1 MRLGRCRSVALIGV
15 QGTVIDIDVHLGG
28 MPGFSLVG
36 LPDASLYEARDRVR
50 AAVLSSNEEWPLQ
63 KITVSLSPAAMPKRG
78 SHFDLGVAVA
88 ILSAADQVPE
98 ASTAGVVFIG
108 ELALDGRLRAVPGV
122 LPAVLAACKAGLR
135 RVVVP
140 ESNAGEAKQVP
151 GMEVVG
157 ARSLRQVL
165 AFLRGTEVPDEV
177 PERWVASTAVVPVD
191 PGLDLA
197 DVAGQEV
204 AKRAIEVAAA
214 GHHHILLEGP
224 PGAGKTMLARRLPGL
239 LPDLSTEE
247 SLEVS
252 AIHSVA
258 GVLAPDRPLVVRPPF
273 ADPHHSASAAA
284 IVGGGQIVRPGAA
297 SLAHRGVLFLDEA
310 PEFARPVIESL
321 REPLENG
328 KIVVARA
335 NSTAVFPASFLLAL
349 ARNPCGCG
357 NHGSRFR
364 VCECPPHSIRR
375 YQQRISGPVRDRIDI
390 YQQVE
395 PPSVTEID
403 AGLGRA
409 EASSVVAE
417 RVADARERQE
427 KRLADSPWRVNSE
440 VPVGYLRREFPV
452 PADVTAP
459 AFEQLRRG
467 VVTARGVDRILRL
480 AWTVAD
486 LAGHDRPTRAD
497 VLDAVALRL
506 GDAS

>member
-1 MRLGRCRSVALIGV
+1 LAPTPRSMRVDAMSEHILVERHGAVQAIRMNRPDKKNAITRAMYAAMAQALAEGDSDAEIRCHVILGVPGAFSSGNDIADFMAATGGADLGKE
-15 QGTVIDIDVHLGG
+15 VID
-28 MPGFSLVG
+28 
-36 LPDASLYEARDRVR
+36 
-50 AAVLSSNEEWPLQ
+50 
-63 KITVSLSPAAMPKRG
+63 
-78 SHFDLGVAVA
+78 
-88 ILSAADQVPE
+88 
-98 ASTAGVVFIG
+98 
-108 ELALDGRLRAVPGV
+108 
-122 LPAVLAACKAGLR
+122 
-135 RVVVP
+135 
-140 ESNAGEAKQVP
+140 
-151 GMEVVG
+151 
-157 ARSLRQVL
+157 
-165 AFLRGTEVPDEV
+165 
-177 PERWVASTAVVPVD
+177 
-191 PGLDLA
+191 
-197 DVAGQEV
+197 
-204 AKRAIEVAAA
+204 
-214 GHHHILLEGP
+214 
-224 PGAGKTMLARRLPGL
+224 
-239 LPDLSTEE
+239 
-247 SLEVS
+247 
-252 AIHSVA
+252 
-258 GVLAPDRPLVVRPPF
+258 
-273 ADPHHSASAAA
+273 
-284 IVGGGQIVRPGAA
+284 
-297 SLAHRGVLFLDEA
+297 
-310 PEFARPVIESL
+310 
-321 REPLENG
+321 
-328 KIVVARA
+328 
-335 NSTAVFPASFLLAL
+335 FLLAL